1 MGQDNRHQE
10 ERQGGNDN
18 PCTGYKDEQGLG
30 GGIMWYITDDIDPDD
45 LIWFDPNKLVLNL
58 GGISVIYGS
67 CPNDESDQGG
77 EPA

>member
-45 LIWFDPNKLVLNL
+45 LMVRP
-58 GGISVIYGS
+58 
-67 CPNDESDQGG
+67 Q
-77 EPA
+77 